1 MNGMGNG
8 LVSCRIR
15 SPSNATVLMMS
26 EMNESEPRA
35 LVPLVAPELGVA
47 TVAVSL
53 WLVPEGAEVV
63 EGDRVVELVAGGV
76 TVDLGAPVSGRLV
89 RQLVDEDGRVAAG
102 AILAE
107 FEAAP

>member
-1 MNGMGNG
+1 
-8 LVSCRIR
+8 
-15 SPSNATVLMMS
+15 
-26 EMNESEPRA
+26 MNESEPRA

-47 TVAVSL
+47 GAAVSL
-53 WLVPEGAEVV
+53 WLVAEGAEVL

-76 TVDLGAPVSGRLV
+76 TVDLGAPVGGRLV
-89 RQLVDEDGRVAAG
+89 RQLVDEDAPVAAG